1 MNEKPWDARLAA
13 ILVTPLRDSRVSP
26 NHLTTLRLGA
36 GLASAWAFAEGHWP
50 NLAACLLVLSNLLDH
65 TDGELARMSGKTS
78 RIGHLY
84 DLASDALVHVLLFA
98 CIGLGLRRGGAGDW
112 PLVAGAIAG
121 VAVATIFHLRNE
133 MEKRH
138 GKAATAQIRYSG
150 FEAEDILYLLPLVT
164 LAGGLAVFLAA
175 AAIGAPLAAVLV
187 GRHYL
192 QGRTPDGAASAGD

>member
-13 ILVTPLRDSRVSP
+13 VLVQPLRDTRVSP

-36 GLASAWAFAEGHWP
+36 GLVSAWAFADGHWP
-50 NLAACLLVLSNLLDH
+50 NLAAGLLVLSNLLDH

-84 DLASDALVHVLLFA
+84 DLASDALVHVLLFL
-98 CIGLGLRRGGAGDW
+98 CIGVGLSRGGAGDW
-112 PLVAGAIAG
+112 PLVAGAVSA
-121 VAVATIFHLRNE
+121 VAVAAIFHMRNE

-150 FEAEDILYLLPLVT
+150 FEAEDILYLLPVVT
-164 LAGGLAVFLAA
+164 MTGGLRVFLAA
-175 AAIGAPLAAVLV
+175 AAVGAPLAAVLV

-192 QGRTPDGAASAGD
+192 QGRTPHGAASTGD